1 MILVLI
7 FDRKSWPPHRPWLIF
22 FLLATIAA
30 TVAFFGFAYGHFGD
44 PTGWPGG
51 SSLPGLIFGV
61 LGGAII
67 LFEFLLWFRKKVR
80 VWRIGRAQTWLRAHI
95 WLGLLCVPLLI
106 YHSGFRLGGSLST
119 VLMVLLLI
127 VILSGIWGLMLQQIL
142 PTRML
147 EQVPAETIFSQIDRL
162 SGQLSTEARQLIQA
176 TCGLDPDDKAADGE
190 RAAAPTPYLVVGAVR
205 SAGRV
210 QGKVLETRVA
220 PVAVPGAEALSAFF
234 QETVDPFLRGRAD
247 GDSPLRL
254 RQRAV
259 QKFGEVKTHLPPAAH
274 PALETLAG
282 MCDQRRQWDQQ
293 AGLQFWLHSWLW
305 VHFPLS
311 VALVVLMFVHI
322 WVALKYW

>member
-1 MILVLI
+1 MLEHAVHGHTSVVTRPPDRVAAAFGEKILVLI

-22 FLLATIAA
+22 FLLATLAS

-61 LGGAII
+61 LGGLII

-119 VLMVLLLI
+119 VLMVLLANRDSQRHMGACFCNRFCRRRCWRKFRRKRSFRRSTGSRISCPTRRDNSFRRLAGSI
-127 VILSGIWGLMLQQIL
+127 PTSSRARASARPL
-142 PTRML
+142 PT
-147 EQVPAETIFSQIDRL
+147 PF
-162 SGQLSTEARQLIQA
+162 
-176 TCGLDPDDKAADGE
+176 
-190 RAAAPTPYLVVGAVR
+190 LVVGAVR
-205 SAGRV
+205 TAGRV

-234 QETVDPFLRGRAD
+234 EETVDPFLRGTAN

-254 RQRAV
+254 RQRAAA
-259 QKFGEVKTHLPPAAH
+259 EV
-274 PALETLAG
+274 
-282 MCDQRRQWDQQ
+282 
-293 AGLQFWLHSWLW
+293 
-305 VHFPLS
+305 
-311 VALVVLMFVHI
+311 
-322 WVALKYW
+322 